1 MREYFLTRRNMLKGS
16 LIAFFAVLTPKF
28 AMAAALPIK
37 IQLSKKS
44 TNSLSFTVTATASGS
59 FYLEYGATKEQL
71 VTKSAI
77 TKISANKPLT
87 FELRNLEVNTLLYYR
102 VRYLLGKS
110 KSYLATPISSAR
122 TNQLLSTATFAVQAD
137 PHMDQ
142 NSSAE
147 VYLNTL
153 QQVVA
158 AAPAFLMDL
167 GDIFMV
173 DKLQD
178 KSEANIRSR
187 FELMKSYYAKLEN
200 VPLRITL
207 GNHDGE
213 LGYSKFNTKNYRRE
227 YFPEQTGELAYYSFE
242 GPDQLHV
249 VLDPFTY
256 TMENPKDDGWQWT
269 LGKAQYEWLKKTL
282 KESEARHKFIYI
294 HHLLVGNAQ
303 SRGGVE
309 IAHLNEWGG
318 KNVDG
323 SYGFDQFRPGWGQP
337 VHQILLE
344 NKVGF
349 VFKGHDHLYVKQD
362 LDGIVYQTLPQPSH
376 PGDKLDVKQYG
387 YLSGRGVG
395 GSGFLKV
402 RTEGDTAFVDFIK
415 HDGTIADSY
424 QRVAQ

>member
-1 MREYFLTRRNMLKGS
+1 MKEFLISRRNLIRSS
-16 LIAFFAVLTPKF
+16 LIGAIASIFPKSSFGAATPIRI
-28 AMAAALPIK
+28 A
-37 IQLSKKS
+37 LSKKS
-44 TNSLSFTVTATASGS
+44 ANSFIFSVTSTSSGK
-59 FYLEYGATKEQL
+59 FYLEYGPAKDKL
-71 VTKSAI
+71 NSKSAI
-77 TKISANKPLT
+77 TKIISSKSVN
-87 FELRNLEVNTLLYYR
+87 FELANLEPNTLIFYR

-110 KSYLATPISSAR
+110 RSYLATNILSAR
-122 TNQLLSTATFAVQAD
+122 TNQQLSSNVFAIQAD

-142 NSSAE
+142 NSSAD
-147 VYLNTL
+147 VYINTL
-153 QQVVA
+153 KQVVA

-178 KSEANIRSR
+178 KSEANIRAR
-187 FELMKSYYAKLEN
+187 FELMKGYYENLGN

-213 LGYSKFNTKNYRRE
+213 LGYSKFNTKSYRRE
-227 YFPEQTGELAYYSFE
+227 YFPEQTGELAYYAFE
-242 GPDQLHV
+242 GPNQLHV

-256 TMENPKDDGWQWT
+256 TVENPRDDGWQWT
-269 LGKAQYEWLKKTL
+269 LGKNQYEWLKKTL
-282 KESEARHKFIYI
+282 QESSAQHKFIYI

-318 KNVDG
+318 KSVDG
-323 SYGFDQFRPGWGQP
+323 TYGFDQFRPGWGKP

-344 NKVGF
+344 NNVGF
-349 VFKGHDHLYVKQD
+349 VFKGHDHIYVKQE
-362 LDGIVYQTLPQPSH
+362 LDGIIYQTLPQPSH

-387 YLSGRGVG
+387 YLSGKGVG
-395 GSGFLKV
+395 GSGFLKI
-402 RTEGDTAFVDFIK
+402 RTESDTAFVDFIK

-424 QRVAQ
+424 MRVAL

>member
-1 MREYFLTRRNMLKGS
+1 MRDYFLTRRNMLKGS
-16 LIAFFAVLTPKF
+16 LIAFLGAVTPKF

-44 TNSLSFTVTATASGS
+44 TNSLSFTVTAAASGS

-110 KSYLATPISSAR
+110 RSYLATPITSAR
-122 TNQLLSTATFAVQAD
+122 TTQLLSTSTFAVQAD

-153 QQVVA
+153 KQVVA

-178 KSEANIRSR
+178 KSEANIRAR

-242 GPDQLHV
+242 GPNQLHV

-282 KESEARHKFIYI
+282 KESEARHKFVYI

-387 YLSGRGVG
+387 YLSGKGVG

>member
-1 MREYFLTRRNMLKGS
+1 MREFFISRRNLLKS
-16 LIAFFAVLTPKF
+16 AFIGLVSALTSREAFAATSV
-28 AMAAALPIK
+28 IK
-37 IQLSKKS
+37 ISIAKRS
-44 TNSLSFTVTATASGS
+44 TTEITFSVEATETVKC
-59 FYLEYGATKEQL
+59 YLEYGYAKYSL
-71 VTKSAI
+71 KNKSAI
-77 TKISANKPLT
+77 LSISKKSPKNIVVSALAPGAVL
-87 FELRNLEVNTLLYYR
+87 FYR
-102 VRYLLGKS
+102 VRYLTSKS
-110 KSYLATPISSAR
+110 KSYLATQISSIK
-122 TNQLLSTATFAVQAD
+122 TDQVLSTNTFAVQAD

-147 VYLNTL
+147 VYLGTL
-153 QQVVA
+153 KEVVK

-178 KSEANIRSR
+178 KSEKNIRER
-187 FELMKSYYAKLEN
+187 FELMKGYYGNLGN
-200 VPLRITL
+200 VPLKITL

-213 LGYSKFNTKNYRRE
+213 LGYSKFNTKNYRKE

-242 GPDQLHV
+242 GPGQLHI

-256 TMENPKDDGWQWT
+256 TTENPKDDGWQWT
-269 LGKAQYEWLKKTL
+269 LGKVQYDWLVKTL
-282 KESEARHKFIYI
+282 QASTAPHKFIYI

-318 KNVDG
+318 KSNDG
-323 SYGFDQFRPGWGQP
+323 SYGFDQYRPGWGKP
-337 VHQILLE
+337 IHTLLVE

-349 VFKGHDHLYVKQD
+349 VFKGHDHLYVKQE
-362 LDGIVYQTLPQPSH
+362 LDGIIYQTVPQPSH

-387 YLSGRGVG
+387 YLSGKGVG

-402 RTEGDTAFVDFIK
+402 RTEGTVAYVDFVK
-415 HDGTIADSY
+415 FDGSIGDSY
-424 QRVAQ
+424 SRETK

>member
-1 MREYFLTRRNMLKGS
+1 MRDYFLTRRNMLKGS
-16 LIAFFAVLTPKF
+16 LIAFLGAVTPKF

-87 FELRNLEVNTLLYYR
+87 FELRNLQANTLLYYR

-110 KSYLATPISSAR
+110 RSYLATPITSAR
-122 TNQLLSTATFAVQAD
+122 TAQLLSTSTFAVQAD

-153 QQVVA
+153 KQVVA

-242 GPDQLHV
+242 GPNQLHV

-269 LGKAQYEWLKKTL
+269 LGKSQYEWLKKTL
-282 KESEARHKFIYI
+282 KESEARHKFVYI

-387 YLSGRGVG
+387 YLSGKGVG

>member
-1 MREYFLTRRNMLKGS
+1 MLKGS
-16 LIAFFAVLTPKF
+16 LIAFFGALTPKF

-87 FELRNLEVNTLLYYR
+87 FELRNLEANTLLYYR

-110 KSYLATPISSAR
+110 RSYLATSITSAR
-122 TNQLLSTATFAVQAD
+122 TTQLLSTATFAVQAD

-153 QQVVA
+153 KQVVA

-242 GPDQLHV
+242 GPNQLHV

-269 LGKAQYEWLKKTL
+269 LGKVQYEWLKKTL
-282 KESEARHKFIYI
+282 KASEARHKFIYI

-337 VHQILLE
+337 VHQILHE

-387 YLSGRGVG
+387 YLSGKGVG

-402 RTEGDTAFVDFIK
+402 RTEGDTAYVDFIK